1 MKYKKIQQKNY
12 ARKEDKHHVAYNQDK
27 KLQDVV
33 NFCFML
39 SCNLLSSKLN
49 WKTWE
54 QPNKQKKVNAY
65 KIFILENKKT
75 F

>member
-1 MKYKKIQQKNY
+1 MKHKEKYVIT
-12 ARKEDKHHVAYNQDK
+12 KEDKHHVAYNQDK